1 MLRLLDGTELEV
13 LPANEIQRLQD
24 QLEKLKIRMKSLQE
38 QISKVKQEK
47 IKLLHQYNEIKD
59 FCQYLL
65 GKLALM
71 QETTVASLYPR
82 FGLDFDN

>member
-1 MLRLLDGTELEV
+1 MLRLLDGTELV
-13 LPANEIQRLQD
+13 LLPADEIQRLQEK
-24 QLEKLKIRMKSLQE
+24 LEKSKAKLESLQE
-38 QISKVKQEK
+38 QLNQVKQDK

-65 GKLALM
+65 GKLAFM
-71 QETTVASLYPR
+71 QETTVASLYPK